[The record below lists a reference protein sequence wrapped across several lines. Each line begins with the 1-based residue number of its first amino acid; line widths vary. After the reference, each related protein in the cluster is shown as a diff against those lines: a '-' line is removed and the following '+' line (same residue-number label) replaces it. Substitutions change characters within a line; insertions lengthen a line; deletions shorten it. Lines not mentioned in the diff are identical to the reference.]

1 MEKSVAILRVLLAI
15 SLSALAPAAQAQD
28 GPPQLPQ
35 PGGYGAGQ
43 RAPMSD
49 WRDLSPEQHEQRRE
63 ERRQQREARRQ
74 MSPEERHQ
82 FRSDIRDAG
91 RSIYHPQGQGRQR
104 R

>member
-1 MEKSVAILRVLLAI
+1 MEKSVRILLAVC
-15 SLSALAPAAQAQD
+15 LSTLAPAVLAQD
-28 GPPQLPQ
+28 GLPQ
-35 PGGYGAGQ
+35 PGGYGPGQ

-91 RSIYHPQGQGRQR
+91 RSIYHPQGPGRQR